1 MAETPP
7 LPARKVTLAAGSLQ
21 RPETVAE
28 AQPEARG
35 ALSFCGRCPQH
46 PRRPASPSA
55 RLTAPSPLSPAL
67 SSGLKTFFSH
77 HCYEGTVS
85 FLPAQHTVGSPR
97 DRKPCRAG

>member
-7 LPARKVTLAAGSLQ
+7 LPAWKAALVAGSLQ
-21 RPETVAE
+21 CPETVAA

-35 ALSFCGRCPQH
+35 ALSFCGRCLWR
-46 PRRPASPSA
+46 PRRPVSPSA
-55 RLTAPSPLSPAL
+55 RLTAPSPLPSAP